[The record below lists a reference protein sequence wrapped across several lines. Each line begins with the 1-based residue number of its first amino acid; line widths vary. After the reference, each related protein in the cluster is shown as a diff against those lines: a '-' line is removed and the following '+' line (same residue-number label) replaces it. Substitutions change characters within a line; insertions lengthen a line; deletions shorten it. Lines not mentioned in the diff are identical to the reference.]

1 MKKNIVGIILII
13 LVAIGGVLIY
23 KALNAKKMP
32 PGLVAGVGNFD
43 GDLINI
49 NTKYPGRVVK
59 INIDDG
65 SDIKKGE
72 IIAVLDSDEYENKL
86 KAVESQIRAKGNE
99 LNFTTAKINNSIKEA
114 ELAYKAKKDELKALN
129 AQIESLKAVIVQDKK
144 DEKRIA
150 KLVKRKVNKIHDLE
164 LAKLKTVTDTKKL
177 DALKAKKEA
186 LKKEVNIAKKNLDT
200 ALAAKENIKALKNV
214 ILALKSQR
222 NEIQAVIDKL
232 TIKSPIDGYIVD
244 KIANIGEVLGAGMS
258 VATAI
263 DPRNLYLKMYVD
275 EVNNGK
281 IKIGDRAVIFL
292 DAYPNKPIPAQVIK
306 IATKAEFTPKEVEVR
321 EDRIERVYEVDI
333 KPIKPN
339 PLIKFGLPGIGVISI
354 GGKLP
359 NSLDELPKL

>member
-1 MKKNIVGIILII
+1 MILIDQFTI
-13 LVAIGGVLIY
+13 PLGSSFKVL
-23 KALNAKKMP
+23 
-32 PGLVAGVGNFD
+32 
-43 GDLINI
+43 
-49 NTKYPGRVVK
+49 
-59 INIDDG
+59 
-65 SDIKKGE
+65 S
-72 IIAVLDSDEYENKL
+72 
-86 KAVESQIRAKGNE
+86 
-99 LNFTTAKINNSIKEA
+99 
-114 ELAYKAKKDELKALN
+114 
-129 AQIESLKAVIVQDKK
+129 
-144 DEKRIA
+144 
-150 KLVKRKVNKIHDLE
+150 
-164 LAKLKTVTDTKKL
+164 
-177 DALKAKKEA
+177 
-186 LKKEVNIAKKNLDT
+186 
-200 ALAAKENIKALKNV
+200 NV